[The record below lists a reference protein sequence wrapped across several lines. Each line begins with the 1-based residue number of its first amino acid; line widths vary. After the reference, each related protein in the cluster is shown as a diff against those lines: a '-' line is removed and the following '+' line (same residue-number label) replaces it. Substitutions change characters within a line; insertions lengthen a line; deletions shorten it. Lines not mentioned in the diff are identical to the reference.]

1 MAWARNVDWKAYDEV
16 PVHLQQVYLSRLG
29 VKKKLPTKE
38 FLDELVCTHQ
48 LVIPYENLDTI
59 DFGRPVSLEPQRL
72 MEKLLLNKRGGH
84 CFELNG
90 LFTLLLQSL
99 GFNAWMCPCR
109 QLRHKE
115 GTMVPFGH
123 CGILVYFDHEVFF
136 CDVGYGGPVPL
147 GALELQYHTV
157 QVIKGKKFV
166 VKPASC
172 FPDGRGTLE
181 AKTDVVVGSWIE
193 LHRYYWQ
200 DGKEQCEPVIQILPV
215 PVLLRDFY
223 GGNYMRTSGD
233 GAFGSRLV
241 YLASPT
247 GFRSIVGNQLKIEE
261 AGKSLCRAF
270 SQNELCDILKEYFNL
285 DIIGF

>member
-1 MAWARNVDWKAYDEV
+1 MVFLLFYYKALDLMPGCV
-16 PVHLQQVYLSRLG
+16 PVV
-29 VKKKLPTKE
+29 
-38 FLDELVCTHQ
+38 
-48 LVIPYENLDTI
+48 
-59 DFGRPVSLEPQRL
+59 
-72 MEKLLLNKRGGH
+72 
-84 CFELNG
+84 
-90 LFTLLLQSL
+90 
-99 GFNAWMCPCR
+99 
-109 QLRHKE
+109 
-115 GTMVPFGH
+115 
-123 CGILVYFDHEVFF
+123 
-136 CDVGYGGPVPL
+136 
-147 GALELQYHTV
+147 
-157 QVIKGKKFV
+157 
-166 VKPASC
+166 
-172 FPDGRGTLE
+172 FPDGRGALE

-193 LHRYYWQ
+193 LHRYHWQ

-241 YLASPT
+241 YLASST